1 MNGVSAIINVSEQ
14 SPVRDRRPNLP
25 TLKELGMDLIHL
37 SLRQKV
43 WALAVPLLCVF
54 AYFFC
59 AFQGWWLPAIISLVY
74 FSFVSYG
81 SISHDLV
88 HRNLGLP
95 TWLNET
101 FLSIIELL
109 AFRSGHAYRASH
121 LNHHARFPHED
132 DVEGRA
138 ARMSFSRALVEG
150 IRFHFLIVIWA
161 IQHSSRH
168 RMLIAF
174 ESATAT
180 ALLVSCL
187 VSASA
192 TPVFAAYAILLI
204 AGSWILPIA
213 TVVIPHDAA
222 GSGVLFQT
230 RLFRGKVLSIIALQH
245 LYHLEHHLYP
255 QVPHQNWPKLAKRLD
270 PFFKR
275 SGVHEIRLWF

>member
-1 MNGVSAIINVSEQ
+1 MNPSEK
-14 SPVRDRRPNLP
+14 SLARNHGHNLP
-25 TLKELGMDLIHL
+25 SLKELGMDLTRL
-37 SLRQKV
+37 SLRQQV
-43 WALAVPLLCVF
+43 WALTLPLLCVF
-54 AYFFC
+54 AYFLC

-95 TWLNET
+95 KWINEV

-121 LNHHARFPHED
+121 LNHHARFPHDD

-138 ARMSFSRALVEG
+138 AHMRFFRALVEG
-150 IRFHFLIVIWA
+150 IRFQFVIIIWA
-161 IQHSSRH
+161 MKHSNRH
-168 RMLIAF
+168 RILIAV
-174 ESATAT
+174 EAAAATS
-180 ALLVSCL
+180 LLISCL
-187 VSASA
+187 VSVTV
-192 TPVFAAYAILLI
+192 TPVFAAYAVLLI
-204 AGSWILPIA
+204 TGSWILPLA

-222 GSGVLFQT
+222 GSSVLFQT
-230 RLFRGKVLSIIALQH
+230 RLFRGKVLSVIALQH

-275 SGVHEIRLWF
+275 SGVQEIRLWF